1 MLALPPRVSA
11 SMAGQRALAVGSL
24 QTLPACL
31 AALQHCESRGV
42 NDRHALDLLE
52 KLLALNPAAR
62 IRAQHAFMVSR
73 AAGGG
78 QVW

>member
-1 MLALPPRVSA
+1 M
-11 SMAGQRALAVGSL
+11 
-24 QTLPACL
+24 
-31 AALQHCESRGV
+31 

-78 QVW
+78 LVW

>member
-1 MLALPPRVSA
+1 
-11 SMAGQRALAVGSL
+11 MAGQRALAVGSL

-78 QVW
+78 LVW